1 MSETRKNYK
10 AAIIGVLFDEKY
22 EFEDI
27 LLLGISESPEQSFA
41 IQQKEIMRLYED
53 FSENDGKK
61 PITYEESRS
70 SYDEP
75 ISVIKYAG
83 GYEHI
88 YCMFKEE
95 GDGNDNT

>member
-1 MSETRKNYK
+1 MGEVRKKYR
-10 AAIIGVLFDEKY
+10 AAIIGVLFNEKY

-27 LLLGISESPEQSFA
+27 LFLGIAETPESAFA

-53 FSENDGKK
+53 FGKEHDK
-61 PITYEESRS
+61 PAVEYSESRS
-70 SYDEP
+70 NYDEP
-75 ISVIKYAG
+75 ICVIKYAE

-95 GDGNDNT
+95 EE